1 MKIENVQTTF
11 GEWIENA
18 CLNGISILWP
28 LWCFDKGNCDI
39 HVPIES
45 ASKNCSIIIISKMK
59 FNGVPLI
66 IIEDLSFLKW
76 VFITSLV
83 KFWYNRIWV
92 IRTTYILRDWVEVH
106 KTELRYMLS
115 GMAELIGWKSKIKFS
130 TFNGRQRSFTPVS
143 EVFDPY
149 ATIHATH
156 FRPFTPVVPVTA
168 AFDYVSKFIKKVRV
182 WKER

>member
-1 MKIENVQTTF
+1 MHVWMGYRF
-11 GEWIENA
+11 
-18 CLNGISILWP
+18 CD
-28 LWCFDKGNCDI
+28 CFDVLTRAIVIFMYQLKVHQKI
-39 HVPIES
+39 AVSLLS
-45 ASKNCSIIIISKMK
+45 AKWK

-83 KFWYNRIWV
+83 KFWYNRICM
-92 IRTTYILRDWVEVH
+92 IRSTYILRDWVEVH
-106 KTELRYMLS
+106 ETELRYMLA